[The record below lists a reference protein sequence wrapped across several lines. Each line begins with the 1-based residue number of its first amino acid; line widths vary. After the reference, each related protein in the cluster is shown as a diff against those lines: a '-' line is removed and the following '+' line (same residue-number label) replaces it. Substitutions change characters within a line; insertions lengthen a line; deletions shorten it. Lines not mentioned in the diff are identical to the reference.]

1 MDFDISCVE
10 SLERPIVFTNGCFD
24 LFHYGHLYSLQQSK
38 KFGKSL
44 VVGINSEK
52 SIKMFKDGD
61 RPIIGDFHRIEI
73 VKALRCVD
81 YAFIFNELT
90 VDKYIK
96 EIIPDYYVKG
106 IEWKDNLP
114 ELTDNIEVK
123 FIDRIENLS
132 TSNIVD
138 SLRKS

>member
-1 MDFDISCVE
+1 MNFDISCIE

-96 EIIPDYYVKG
+96 EIIPVAR
-106 IEWKDNLP
+106 
-114 ELTDNIEVK
+114 
-123 FIDRIENLS
+123 RICFQQLG
-132 TSNIVD
+132 TIQ
-138 SLRKS
+138 KY